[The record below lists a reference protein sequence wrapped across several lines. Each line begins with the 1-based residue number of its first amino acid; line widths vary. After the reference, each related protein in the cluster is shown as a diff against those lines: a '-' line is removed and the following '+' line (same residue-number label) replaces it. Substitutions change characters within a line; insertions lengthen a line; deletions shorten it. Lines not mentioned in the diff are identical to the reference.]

1 MCICPP
7 IWTWGGLTVVRHRA
21 ESYVCRNDSVGVQ
34 SYTAGWIG
42 SIRPTNDTLLPHA
55 TCFNLR
61 QRSCVKFLR
70 SVGRGT
76 LRALVWVIFSSHR
89 EGGILPH
96 NALSLTQPTT
106 SKPLF
111 CPVRGT
117 VGLSP
122 PSPLF
127 ISREGWLKLA
137 GSGAPP
143 ASCALPWQDSSL
155 YLSGELDLHTAKKKK
170 TATDATFSA
179 CFRPMSSFSL
189 LLSFPLT
196 CTRKSLPGGG
206 CEARERNAVSIVLT
220 CSSDCSSSW
229 TWMTAWF
236 LKSKKKKYYTYCCL
250 RGS

>member
-1 MCICPP
+1 M
-7 IWTWGGLTVVRHRA
+7 
-21 ESYVCRNDSVGVQ
+21 CRNDSVGVQ

-143 ASCALPWQDSSL
+143 ASCALP
-155 YLSGELDLHTAKKKK
+155 
-170 TATDATFSA
+170 
-179 CFRPMSSFSL
+179 
-189 LLSFPLT
+189 
-196 CTRKSLPGGG
+196 
-206 CEARERNAVSIVLT
+206 
-220 CSSDCSSSW
+220 
-229 TWMTAWF
+229 
-236 LKSKKKKYYTYCCL
+236 
-250 RGS
+250 